1 MSDHMLRFDGVA
13 PDVDDDGGDAVVVI
27 IVVNLNPVDVIHF
40 ICLFNMQQLLLKD
53 IFQKQKQQEGHIISR
68 LVPAAKA
75 TTQFNSTHL
84 STVDKDE
91 QNEPQSE
98 LDSSA
103 ESEYIQCHKTQR
115 ERRSWPGQGTQNTT

>member
-1 MSDHMLRFDGVA
+1 MLRFDGVA
-13 PDVDDDGGDAVVVI
+13 PDDDDEDGGDAVVVV

-75 TTQFNSTHL
+75 TTQFNSSVNCRQRRTERT
-84 STVDKDE
+84 TVRIGFE
-91 QNEPQSE
+91 CRIRIYTMS
-98 LDSSA
+98 
-103 ESEYIQCHKTQR
+103 
-115 ERRSWPGQGTQNTT
+115 